1 MTNGNNT
8 GVELENRVK
17 LWAYKKFKV
26 TDSATRYFVNG
37 LSVTKPF
44 EVDVWIK
51 IPTGLFGWSTTNVW
65 IECKDRKASI
75 KRGDVFN
82 LVSKAKDVYQAVRK
96 GKQDLYFDKLMIVT
110 TSRYDTD
117 AIALAN
123 QEGVACY
130 LYDGGKYLLFNDW
143 DWDNEPKWLR
153 DVKTAS

>member
-1 MTNGNNT
+1 MTNENNT

-17 LWAYKKFKV
+17 LWACKKFKA

-75 KRGDVFN
+75 KRRDVFD
-82 LVSKAKDVYQAVRK
+82 LVSKAKDVYQAVKK
-96 GKQDLYFDKLMIVT
+96 GKQALYFDKLMIVT
-110 TSRYDTD
+110 TSRYDSD

-130 LYDGGKYLLFNDW
+130 LYGGGKYSLLNEW
-143 DWDNEPKWLR
+143 EWDNEPKWLR
-153 DVKTAS
+153 DVKTAL